1 MTTKWRDCE
10 ICNLRGM
17 AEQGASTAQIAKTL
31 GRCTSSIQSKA
42 RDLGIALQQT
52 IVRFTDAD
60 IERLREM
67 AKAGRSADEIAKALG
82 WSKRSIYRKA
92 KILGIRLAGT
102 SSALLVMLRKFA

>member
-1 MTTKWRDCE
+1 
-10 ICNLRGM
+10 
-17 AEQGASTAQIAKTL
+17 
-31 GRCTSSIQSKA
+31 
-42 RDLGIALQQT
+42 LQQT